1 MKHNWNIKKLA
12 NRTTNKFWQLSG
24 SKPNF
29 SPNKPKIFRRSPSNC
44 RKNWPRKLIF
54 WIICRKRKKCYC
66 KWETA
71 WTIQSTLKYNC
82 SKIKLKI
89 ARRNSALRE
98 LNFSRRRR
106 SCKLLRRRWRK
117 IGTVLR
123 RLLINSRKRNS
134 NPRRSSTNT
143 RGLKLKSES
152 TGNKKLSS
160 SKNLTFKSPTSTK
173 KLTSLKIKVFS
184 WTRKS
189 KKLLRKTI
197 YSRENCQK
205 MRAKMLIWSQL
216 VLKSKCS
223 DKNKSTWLPKCKKR
237 TKKIAK
243 WNFRWNNSKTR
254 GNPCFRLWRSQ

>member
-54 WIICRKRKKCYC
+54 WIICRKRKKYYC
-66 KWETA
+66 KWEIV

-184 WTRKS
+184 STRK
-189 KKLLRKTI
+189 
-197 YSRENCQK
+197 
-205 MRAKMLIWSQL
+205 
-216 VLKSKCS
+216 
-223 DKNKSTWLPKCKKR
+223 
-237 TKKIAK
+237 
-243 WNFRWNNSKTR
+243 
-254 GNPCFRLWRSQ
+254 